1 LTADNSFEIAGISS
15 IYLTKQG
22 DIFHSV
28 INLKCNYVRISIASG
43 LTARPKGDN
52 LNFSN
57 PKGKF
62 L

>member
-1 LTADNSFEIAGISS
+1 LTANNSFEIAAISS

-28 INLKCNYVRISIASG
+28 INLKCKNVGISISSG

-52 LNFSN
+52 PFYSN